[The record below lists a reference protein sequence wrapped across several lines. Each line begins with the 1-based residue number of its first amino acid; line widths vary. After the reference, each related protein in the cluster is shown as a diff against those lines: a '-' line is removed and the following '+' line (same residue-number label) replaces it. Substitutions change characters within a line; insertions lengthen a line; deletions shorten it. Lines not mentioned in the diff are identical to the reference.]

1 MLNLR
6 RGRSEL
12 EIRRQQGSSE
22 LGMKGRAA
30 EDFAVNGAQSG
41 PFIGNRKEDKHEKR
55 PGDELGKRRSENGDD
70 IGFSTAASEVARW
83 GGLGMAWRGIWCQQR
98 RRGGG
103 GALVR
108 GAWRRRR
115 LWGGSSS
122 GGKLAEV
129 EMRGAAGGGAAWEE
143 GKAPARGGVGP
154 GRAQGSSG
162 APTAAEAAG
171 GREKPAA
178 TAADRAPADLEVG
191 DELGGL
197 VCKR

>member
-1 MLNLR
+1 MELQWWIDGGPELAGVEEEER
-6 RGRSEL
+6 RGL
-12 EIRRQQGSSE
+12 AG
-22 LGMKGRAA
+22 
-30 EDFAVNGAQSG
+30 DGAQSG

-70 IGFSTAASEVARW
+70 IGFSTTASEVARW

-129 EMRGAAGGGAAWEE
+129 VMRGAAGGGAAWEE

-154 GRAQGSSG
+154 GRAQGFKRRSNGGAGSRLAGETRGGGGRLSSG
-162 APTAAEAAG
+162 GSG
-171 GREKPAA
+171 GR
-178 TAADRAPADLEVG
+178 R
-191 DELGGL
+191 
-197 VCKR
+197 